1 MNERKLSCDLADAVF
16 KDGILR
22 INYKGL
28 MADLDEIKAF
38 ISALKVEFADV
49 MPVLVVSDITKQKSP
64 KKEVRD
70 YMSAPEVMEMSIA
83 DAVVANSLL
92 SKIVGNLYLSF
103 NKPSVPTKIF
113 SDEVS
118 ALKWLEQFRK

>member
-28 MADLDEIKAF
+28 TADLNEVKAF

-49 MPVLVVSDITKQKSP
+49 MPVLFISDITKQKSP
-64 KKEVRD
+64 NKEVRD
-70 YMSAPEVMEMSIA
+70 YMGSPEVLVLTKAGAIIAGSI
-83 DAVVANSLL
+83 L

-103 NKPSVPTKIF
+103 NKPTIPTKIF
-113 SDEVS
+113 SDEAS
-118 ALKWLEQFRK
+118 ALQWLEQFRK